1 MDTSS
6 PAKVGFE
13 TVTSDVASSSAAPV
27 LCARPFAHLGGGSA
41 PSSPELRSPPLNG
54 LSKFKNTINLST
66 LFQTDT
72 NQSMESKYVR
82 NTIPIFPATA
92 ETYQML
98 ILRYLTSMGEYQE
111 VRYYCLSWNRID
123 LIVCFTNFAVSW
135 SSVRTQCHAVDLPV
149 HWEPWTTWYLS
160 GIRSAQVSCFAFVPQ
175 EILPGI
181 YHTRWINGKIKTS
194 LCYIW
199 SCRFINIFTNSINS
213 D

>member
-6 PAKVGFE
+6 PAQAGFE
-13 TVTSDVASSSAAPV
+13 TATLDVASSSASTI
-27 LCARPFAHLGGGSA
+27 LSARPFAHLGGGSA

-82 NTIPIFPATA
+82 NTIPIYPATP

-111 VRYYCLSWNRID
+111 V
-123 LIVCFTNFAVSW
+123 
-135 SSVRTQCHAVDLPV
+135 
-149 HWEPWTTWYLS
+149 
-160 GIRSAQVSCFAFVPQ
+160 G
-175 EILPGI
+175 
-181 YHTRWINGKIKTS
+181 
-194 LCYIW
+194 
-199 SCRFINIFTNSINS
+199 
-213 D
+213 